1 MSLFTSVFPVASL
14 PVGILRVSAAEL
26 MVLVFVALT
35 GRVVQGTLLLLLLGA
50 EIVLELGPAD
60 TCCFFSELSTAFLSA
75 VDGVSL
81 V

>member
-1 MSLFTSVFPVASL
+1 
-14 PVGILRVSAAEL
+14 